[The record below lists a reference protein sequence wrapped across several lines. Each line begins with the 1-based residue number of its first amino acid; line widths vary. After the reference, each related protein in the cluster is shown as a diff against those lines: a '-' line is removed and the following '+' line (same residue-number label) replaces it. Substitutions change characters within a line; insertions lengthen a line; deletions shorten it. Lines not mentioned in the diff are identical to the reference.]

1 MPGRSLPGGPQFSLP
16 LSCKSLFTGYFG
28 DHQAKVFLAVWYHC
42 QAEIMNDFSVLP
54 ESPEQRIAQLE
65 HLLATEKHAREQA
78 ELATRRT
85 QMQLQVQQRQTGM
98 LETIATAANRSK
110 DVPSAFQFVLEL
122 LCQHY
127 DWPVGHVYLK
137 RNEGEL
143 VSAGIW
149 YLQDQDRYA
158 AFHAASSDLVVAE
171 GSCLKGTVLKNR
183 RPFWLTDVA
192 HTTAFSRHQEAL
204 AAGLHF
210 GFAFPIWIG
219 EETVGIIEV
228 FSSRNEEPDQSMLD
242 LVGQV
247 GIQLGFVLDRERA
260 LRKVREREEYFRHLT
275 QNALD
280 LITIL
285 NGDGTIQYES
295 PSMRQV
301 LGWDEP
307 EYLGRN
313 AFEFV
318 HQEDLPEVID
328 AFTKA
333 LRTAGSTPPLTFRF
347 KHKNGSWRVLEGIGN
362 NLLADP
368 VVKGIVFN
376 SRDITERKKLEAQFI
391 QSQKVQAIGQLA
403 GGVAHDFNNILTAI
417 IGYSEL
423 VINQLPEGGK
433 LRDNV
438 RQIKS
443 AADRAA
449 GLTRQLLAFSRK
461 QVLQPRR
468 VNLNDTVNDMDKMLR
483 RLLGEDIA
491 FLTTLAPSLQPVKVD
506 PVQIEQVILNLVVNA
521 RDAMQS
527 QGRLTLQTAAVKL
540 DEEYVRVNPDVAP
553 ADYIMLAVSDNGV
566 GMTPEVRARLF
577 EPFFTTKEVG
587 KGTGLGL
594 ATCHGIIKQSGGHIT
609 CYSELGKGT
618 TFKVYLPVAVGETEH
633 IEREPENSAPVGGKE
648 TVLLVEDEPLVRE
661 LAVVVLRDLGYEVLE
676 AGNGLTALALVRNH
690 KGNPIQLVITDV
702 VMPEMG
708 GRQLAAELKQV
719 LPNVKVLFCSGYT
732 EDAVMHGGLLEPG
745 MAFIGKPY
753 TMTSLSSKARELL
766 EQGLK

>member
-1 MPGRSLPGGPQFSLP
+1 MDKL
-16 LSCKSLFTGYFG
+16 
-28 DHQAKVFLAVWYHC
+28 
-42 QAEIMNDFSVLP
+42 SVLP
-54 ESPEQRIAQLE
+54 ESPEQKIA
-65 HLLATEKHAREQA
+65 LLQQMVDTEKRAREQA
-78 ELATRRT
+78 ELETKRT
-85 QMQLQVQQRQTGM
+85 LKQLQAQQRQTGL

-110 DVPSAFQFVLEL
+110 DVTSAYQFVLEL
-122 LCQHY
+122 VCKNY

-137 RNEGEL
+137 RTEGEL
-143 VSAGIW
+143 VSSGIW
-149 YLQDQDRYA
+149 YLEDKEKYA
-158 AFHAASSDLVVAE
+158 PFHEVSRDLVVAE
-171 GSCLKGTVLKNR
+171 GSCLKGTVLKTR
-183 RPFWLTDVA
+183 RPFWLLDVA
-192 HTTAFSRHQEAL
+192 RMKAFTRHQEAA

-228 FSSRNEEPDQSMLD
+228 FAHTGDAPDQAMLD

-260 LRKVREREEYFRHLT
+260 MRKVREREEYFRHLT

-295 PSMRQV
+295 PSMQMV
-301 LGWDEP
+301 LGWEEA

-318 HQEDLPEVID
+318 HPDDLPEVLD

-333 LRTAGSTPPLTFRF
+333 LRTSGSTPALTFRF
-347 KHKNGSWRVLEGIGN
+347 RHKNGNWHVLEGIGN

-376 SRDITERKKLEAQFI
+376 SRDITERRKLEAQFA

-423 VINQLPEGGK
+423 VINQLPDGGT

-468 VNLNDTVNDMDKMLR
+468 INLNDTVSDMDKMLR

-491 FLTTLAPSLQPVKVD
+491 FLTTLAPGLQPVKVD

-527 QGRLTLQTAAVKL
+527 KGRLTLQTSAVRL
-540 DEEYVRVNPDVAP
+540 DEDYVRVNPDVAP
-553 ADYIMLAVSDNGV
+553 ADYVMLAVSDNGV
-566 GMTPEVRARLF
+566 GMTPEVRSRLF

-609 CYSELGKGT
+609 CYSEVGKGT

-633 IEREPENSAPVGGKE
+633 FERGEPENQIVGGKE
-648 TVLLVEDEPLVRE
+648 TVLIVEDEPLVRE

-676 AGNGLTALALVRNH
+676 AGNGLAALALVRNH
-690 KGNPIQLVITDV
+690 KGNPIQLIITDV

-708 GRQLAAELKQV
+708 GRELATELKQV
-719 LPNVKVLFCSGYT
+719 LPDVKVLFCSGYT

-753 TMTSLSSKARELL
+753 TMTTLSTKARDLL
-766 EQGLK
+766 EGKD

>member
-1 MPGRSLPGGPQFSLP
+1 MSTLE
-16 LSCKSLFTGYFG
+16 T
-28 DHQAKVFLAVWYHC
+28 
-42 QAEIMNDFSVLP
+42 LP
-54 ESPEQRIAQLE
+54 ESPEEKIALLEQQVLVERRAREIAEVEARKNLRQLE
-65 HLLATEKHAREQA
+65 KQKVRADLLD
-78 ELATRRT
+78 
-85 QMQLQVQQRQTGM
+85 
-98 LETIATAANRSK
+98 TITTAANRAK
-110 DVPSAFQFVLEL
+110 DVPSAYQFVLEQV
-122 LCQHY
+122 CKHY
-127 DWPVGHVYLK
+127 GWPVGHVYLK
-137 RNEGEL
+137 RSEGEL

-149 YLQDQDRYA
+149 HLEDAERYA
-158 AFHAASSDLVVAE
+158 EFHKASQDLVVVE
-171 GSCLKGTVLKNR
+171 SSRLKGTVLKTR
-183 RPFWLTDVA
+183 RPFWLLDITHVM
-192 HTTAFSRHQEAL
+192 TFTRHKEASD
-204 AAGLHF
+204 AGLRF
-210 GFAFPIWIG
+210 GFAFPIWVG

-228 FSSRNEEPDQSMLD
+228 FAPHGEEPDQDMLD

-247 GIQLGFVLDRERA
+247 GIHLGFVLDRERA

-301 LGWDEP
+301 LGWEEA

-318 HQEDLPEVID
+318 HSEDLPEVLD

-333 LRTAGSTPPLTFRF
+333 LKLAGSTPPLTFRF

-376 SRDITERKKLEAQFI
+376 SRDITDRRKLEAQFL

-417 IGYSEL
+417 IGYSDL
-423 VINQLPEGGK
+423 VINQLPDGGA

-468 VNLNDTVNDMDKMLR
+468 INLNTTVADMDKMLR
-483 RLLGEDIA
+483 RLLGADID
-491 FLTTLAPSLQPVKVD
+491 FLTTLGPDLPVVRVD
-506 PVQIEQVILNLVVNA
+506 PVQMEQVILNLVVNA
-521 RDAMQS
+521 RDAMQAN
-527 QGRLTLQTAAVKL
+527 GKLTLQTSRVYL
-540 DEEYVRVNPDVAP
+540 DEEYARVNPDVASGE
-553 ADYIMLAVSDNGV
+553 YVMMAVSDNGM
-566 GMTPEVRARLF
+566 GMTAEVRARLF
-577 EPFFTTKEVG
+577 EPFFTTKDVG

-594 ATCHGIIKQSGGHIT
+594 ATCHGIVKQSGGHIT
-609 CYSELGKGT
+609 CYSEVGKGT
-618 TFKVYLPVAVGETEH
+618 TFKVFLPVAEGDTEMFDADGENKP
-633 IEREPENSAPVGGKE
+633 IVGGKE

-676 AGNGLTALALVRNH
+676 ANNGLTALAVVRNH
-690 KGNPIQLVITDV
+690 QGNPIQLVITDV

-708 GRQLAAELKQV
+708 GKQLAVELKQL
-719 LPNVKVLFCSGYT
+719 LPKVKVLFCSGYT
-732 EDAVMHGGLLEPG
+732 EDAVMHGGMIDPG
-745 MAFIGKPY
+745 MAFLGKPY
-753 TMTSLSSKARELL
+753 TMTTLSAKARELL
-766 EQGLK
+766 EMP

>member
-1 MPGRSLPGGPQFSLP
+1 MSGMTPNSMDKL
-16 LSCKSLFTGYFG
+16 
-28 DHQAKVFLAVWYHC
+28 
-42 QAEIMNDFSVLP
+42 SVLP
-54 ESPEQRIAQLE
+54 ESPEQKIA
-65 HLLATEKHAREQA
+65 LLQQMVDAEKRAREQA
-78 ELATRRT
+78 EAEAKKTLR
-85 QMQLQVQQRQTGM
+85 QLQAQQRQTGL
-98 LETIATAANRSK
+98 LETIATAANRAK
-110 DVPSAFQFVLEL
+110 DVTSAYQFVLEL
-122 LCQHY
+122 ICKHY
-127 DWPVGHVYLK
+127 GWPVGHVYLK
-137 RNEGEL
+137 RSEGEL
-143 VSAGIW
+143 VSTGIW
-149 YLQDQDRYA
+149 YLEDAEKYA
-158 AFHAASSDLVVAE
+158 SFHEASRDLVVVE

-183 RPFWLTDVA
+183 RPFWLVDVA
-192 HTTAFSRHQEAL
+192 HTTAFTRHKEAA

-219 EETVGIIEV
+219 QETVGIIEV
-228 FSSRNEEPDQSMLD
+228 FAPECAEPDQAMLD

-260 LRKVREREEYFRHLT
+260 MRKVHEREEYFRHLT

-301 LGWDEP
+301 LGWEES
-307 EYLGRN
+307 EYPGRN

-333 LRTAGSTPPLTFRF
+333 LRTSGSTPPLTFRF
-347 KHKNGSWRVLEGIGN
+347 KHKDGSWRVLEGIGN

-376 SRDITERKKLEAQFI
+376 SRDITERRKLEAQFI

-468 VNLNDTVNDMDKMLR
+468 INLNDTVMDMDKMLR
-483 RLLGEDIA
+483 RLLGEDID
-491 FLTTLAPSLQPVKVD
+491 FLTTLAPGLHRVKVD

-521 RDAMQS
+521 RDAMS
-527 QGRLTLQTAAVKL
+527 SNGRLTLQTSAVRL
-540 DEEYVRVNPDVAP
+540 GEEYVRVNPDVAP
-553 ADYIMLAVSDNGV
+553 ADYVMLAVSDNGM
-566 GMTPEVRARLF
+566 GMPPEVRARLF

-594 ATCHGIIKQSGGHIT
+594 ATCHGIVKQSGGHIT
-609 CYSELGKGT
+609 CYSEVGKGT
-618 TFKVYLPVAVGETEH
+618 TFKVYLPVAEGETEH
-633 IEREPENSAPVGGKE
+633 FDRGTDDNLLVGGKE
-648 TVLLVEDEPLVRE
+648 TLLIVEDEPLVRE

-676 AGNGLTALALVRNH
+676 AGNGLAALALVRNH
-690 KGNPIQLVITDV
+690 KGNPIRMVITDV

-708 GRQLAAELKQV
+708 GRELAAELKLV
-719 LPNVKVLFCSGYT
+719 LPDVKVLFCSGYT

-745 MAFIGKPY
+745 TSFLGKPY
-753 TMTSLSSKARELL
+753 TMTALSARTRELL
-766 EQGLK
+766 GQEKPS